1 MNIRLFFSQINKS
14 FLLFLLLFVIVLLQ
28 IWQIFSPK
36 QVLTQ
41 SSAVPLSSAT
51 PVDIFSS
58 QTATIRGKITKI
70 ADQKLSIIN
79 DQKISGEFEAGRV
92 VLINDATNLQVASN
106 SAQLQNIPLNKD
118 LIINLLYI
126 GGKYVVTSITLR

>member
-36 QVLTQ
+36 QVLNQ
-41 SSAVPLSSAT
+41 SSAVPLASAT

-70 ADQKLSIIN
+70 TDQKLSIVN